1 VVECDLA
8 NSLLINTFNN
18 LDRLQG
24 TAKYLKTYERQVS
37 QRVLMRVRRKSAS
50 RTPGNKLR
58 REGWKTKPR
67 VTRAGTCVRIESS
80 QMSGDSA
87 AVSS

>member
-24 TAKYLKTYERQVS
+24 TAKYLKTHERQVS
-37 QRVLMRVRRKSAS
+37 QRVLMRVLRKCAKSRSKS
-50 RTPGNKLR
+50 RTSKSHGQT
-58 REGWKTKPR
+58 GWCAK
-67 VTRAGTCVRIESS
+67 I
-80 QMSGDSA
+80 D
-87 AVSS
+87 